1 MNSRLSASINVSQ
14 MPSKHSSPPKSK
26 EQSQKKTWHTD
37 SNKLYIADLKNF
49 TGLRKAAINCE
60 NRKIKENHKLRIQAS
75 PGDSGILVKQ
85 FRALKTEKCYYDGL
99 QNINPDDRI
108 GNELTMNLMN
118 IKQSLDTSQFLL
130 KNETHMQHASRLNA
144 SVENNMKSIDNVF
157 DEMDDA
163 ERNFKLSKKKRAST
177 KKDDNNNAIGQ
188 NIKRAQAIPSKKK
201 REMSYNSTINR
212 TNVDFETLINDL
224 NQDIKHEWQYM
235 SPQKMK

>member
-1 MNSRLSASINVSQ
+1 
-14 MPSKHSSPPKSK
+14 
-26 EQSQKKTWHTD
+26 
-37 SNKLYIADLKNF
+37 
-49 TGLRKAAINCE
+49 LRKAAINCE
-60 NRKIKENHKLRIQAS
+60 NRKIKENHKLRTQAS

-85 FRALKTEKCYYDGL
+85 FRALKTEKYYYDGL

-130 KNETHMQHASRLNA
+130 KNETHMQHALRLNA

-163 ERNFKLSKKKRAST
+163 ERNFKLSKKKRASA
-177 KKDDNNNAIGQ
+177 KNVLGQ
-188 NIKRAQAIPSKKK
+188 NIKRAQAIPNKKK

-212 TNVDFETLINDL
+212 TNVDFETLIKDL
-224 NQDIKHEWQYM
+224 NQDIKHEW
-235 SPQKMK
+235 